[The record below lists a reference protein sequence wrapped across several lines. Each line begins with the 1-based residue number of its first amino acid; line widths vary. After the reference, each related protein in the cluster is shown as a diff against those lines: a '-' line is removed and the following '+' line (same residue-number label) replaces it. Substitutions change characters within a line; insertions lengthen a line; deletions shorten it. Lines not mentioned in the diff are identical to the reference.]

1 MNEMCLKKSL
11 YLYEILRIYI
21 IYDYPQFFLFINMCN
36 DHILHAGIYELDH
49 VHGPTLTLPRVN
61 VNAVTPR
68 ALQVQHPRVMSH
80 VIYIRCSRIIL
91 TQLYV

>member
-11 YLYEILRIYI
+11 YMKYYVYTLYTI
-21 IYDYPQFFLFINMCN
+21 IHNFFYLLICAMI
-36 DHILHAGIYELDH
+36 ILHAGIYELDH

-61 VNAVTPR
+61 VNAMTPR
-68 ALQVQHPRVMSH
+68 VLQVQHPRVMSH